1 MSYTTNEKDEAIL
14 LIGSAKGDLQNQ
26 TLYEDLEKKGLI
38 SIIRLNGRI
47 DKVELTFSGRQLFNR
62 LQNLA
67 ESKNTKIY

>member
-1 MSYTTNEKDEAIL
+1 MSYTTNEKDNAIL
-14 LIGSAKGDLQNQ
+14 LIGLTKADLQNQ

-47 DKVELTFSGRQLFNR
+47 DKVELTFLGRQLFKR

-67 ESKNTKIY
+67 ESKNTKVY